1 MEYFYP
7 IPLAW
12 LSEEPLESHNKLEK
26 RFRQDHTVKCSR
38 LRVMEDL
45 IHRSLDGSDP
55 LVLEASLAE
64 RLKFR
69 PKPRDLPQIVHD
81 MVDWDHPF
89 NKS

>member
-1 MEYFYP
+1 MENKIDEKTLKNLQELNSQFNT
-7 IPLAW
+7 IKNQLGD
-12 LSEEPLESHNKLEK
+12 LELQKHGLCLKVES
-26 RFRQDHTVKCSR
+26 
-38 LRVMEDL
+38 LRGEFQ
-45 IHRSLDGSDP
+45 
-55 LVLEASLAE
+55 VLEASLAE